1 MYRQQ
6 EKSNSD
12 SLCNLTF
19 QDVRGFFRYI
29 YTLVFLVITETKLSK
44 VWSMVGHEK
53 AEKAQK
59 KKGRCD
65 FFFYYF
71 KLPQL

>member
-1 MYRQQ
+1 MSGDFLDIYM
-6 EKSNSD
+6 
-12 SLCNLTF
+12 
-19 QDVRGFFRYI
+19 

-65 FFFYYF
+65 FFFLIIILNYHSSS
-71 KLPQL
+71 KTNQIQL